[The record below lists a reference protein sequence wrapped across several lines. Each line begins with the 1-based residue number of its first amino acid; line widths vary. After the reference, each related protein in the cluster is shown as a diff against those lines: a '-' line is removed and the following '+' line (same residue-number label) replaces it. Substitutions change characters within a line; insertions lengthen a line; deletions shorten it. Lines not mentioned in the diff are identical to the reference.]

1 MEVYKYGNDQASI
14 VLIQMVGEHDLSII
28 KQEIVEIQKLT
39 EMKFQFIAIKV
50 NSWNHDLSR
59 GMRVQYLE
67 VKALVMVQNIL

>member
-1 MEVYKYGNDQASI
+1 MEVYKYGDDQASI
-14 VLIQMVGEHDLSII
+14 VLIQMVGEHDLSEIE
-28 KQEIVEIQKLT
+28 QEIHEIQKLT

-50 NSWNHDLSR
+50 IAGIMIYHR

>member
-1 MEVYKYGNDQASI
+1 
-14 VLIQMVGEHDLSII
+14 MVGEHDLSEIE
-28 KQEIVEIQKLT
+28 QEIHEIQKLT

-50 NSWNHDLSR
+50 NSWNHDYHR

>member
-39 EMKFQFIAIKV
+39 EMNFSLLRSK
-50 NSWNHDLSR
+50 
-59 GMRVQYLE
+59 
-67 VKALVMVQNIL
+67 